1 MPDINILDSTSFGAL
16 DKAGREAVCR
26 LFHPTDYAKRY
37 MLLNYTE
44 LFRKRESLSVLL
56 IDYKRRLST
65 TNPASFAFLN
75 AAQREALAADLLF
88 AFYILSAQF
97 CLDEAEHRR
106 QGLQDLGQQIKD
118 CASYIEQLRALSF
131 QATPESML
139 RSRLED
145 SEKPLKYLGL
155 TVLAPALVETMVA
168 ISDGDA
174 PVQKPEKQSASLI
187 VSAKTTSPRDAGG
200 RGLAETMNEPEKSE
214 PIPGKTG
221 HIKEWMGKLNNRR
234 LYWVWGGGLLNTI
247 VSILP
252 EDFAN
257 KHQTEKVLAAPA
269 YYTGHV
275 SWMLY
280 YARFGIELGLLLKH
294 TIAGP
299 WMSAE
304 ERSIS
309 KHIVS
314 LERFQTQWQQ
324 RKFQLLNDSV
334 WATANM
340 ACFFWLVGNG
350 LLGYLGNALT
360 AGLLLM
366 DVALSTWQ
374 FSEESTKHNAESLRY
389 ERDIRLLRAD
399 LLKKKVLLQEQTER
413 DALFAKKGDES
424 KRSEAALAA
433 QEQYD
438 IANAELT
445 ALLKAKKQLDLDWDQ
460 KKYALAHAWVYALGL
475 LVAFSMLCCFFFPPA
490 ALLPATVMLLGVI
503 GAVFCFVL
511 TIGNAAVLGAMD
523 IVYKKRS
530 IAEKDREYALKLTQ
544 FVRCDNEFVKKQL
557 YLDMKLLSAET
568 AHEEASIRYQKL
580 KLVRGILVDALVPA
594 LIFFGFTF
602 LPFGVGI
609 AALAVGFAL
618 ILASHYILKR
628 FEPPRV
634 NLPTFEETDYQLFKQ
649 KAQLPAPKAQEKS
662 QPAFFA
668 KKKPEDQPSF
678 DAKTQQPGCSP
689 A

>member
-1 MPDINILDSTSFGAL
+1 MPGINILDRTSFGAL
-16 DKAGREAVCR
+16 DESGREAVCS

-37 MLLNYTE
+37 TLLNYSE

-75 AAQREALAADLLF
+75 PAQREALTADLLF

-97 CLDEAEHRR
+97 CIDEAEHRR
-106 QGLQDLGQQIKD
+106 QGLQGLAQEIKD
-118 CASYIEQLRALSF
+118 CASYIEQLRELSTK
-131 QATPESML
+131 ATPESIL
-139 RSRLED
+139 SSRLRD

-155 TVLAPALVETMVA
+155 TVLAPALVDTMVA

-174 PVQKPEKQSASLI
+174 PAQKLEK
-187 VSAKTTSPRDAGG
+187 
-200 RGLAETMNEPEKSE
+200 KSE

-257 KHQTEKVLAAPA
+257 KHQTEQVLAAPA

-275 SWMLY
+275 SWLLY
-280 YARFGIELGLLLKH
+280 YTRFGIELGLLLKH

-314 LERFQTQWQQ
+314 LDRFQTQWQQ

-360 AGLLLM
+360 AGLLVM

-374 FSEESTKHNAESLRY
+374 FCEESTKHNAENQRY
-389 ERDIRLLRAD
+389 DRDIRLLRAH
-399 LLKKKVLLQEQTER
+399 LLQKQALLQQQIER

-424 KRSEAALAA
+424 KRSQAVIAA
-433 QEQYD
+433 QEQCD
-438 IANAELT
+438 ILRAELN
-445 ALLKAKKQLDLDWDQ
+445 ALLKAKKQLDVDWDR
-460 KKYALAHAWVYALGL
+460 KKYELAHAWVYALGL
-475 LVAFSMLCCFFFPPA
+475 LVAFSVLCCFFFPPA
-490 ALLPATVMLLGVI
+490 ALLPATVMLLGIV
-503 GAVFCFVL
+503 GAALCFVL
-511 TIGNAAVLGAMD
+511 TIANAAVLGAMD
-523 IVYKKRS
+523 IVHKKGS
-530 IAEKDREYALKLTQ
+530 IAERDREYASKKIQ
-544 FVRCDNEFVKKQL
+544 FVKCDNESVKKQL

-568 AHEEASIRYQKL
+568 AHEVASIRYQKL

-602 LPFGVGI
+602 LPFGVGLG
-609 AALAVGFAL
+609 ALAAGLAL
-618 ILASHYILKR
+618 IIASHYILKR
-628 FEPPRV
+628 FEPPRES
-634 NLPTFEETDYQLFKQ
+634 LPTFEDNDYQLFKQ
-649 KAQLPAPKAQEKS
+649 QAQLSAPQTKEEL

-668 KKKPEDQPSF
+668 KKKPKSEPPL